1 MVGEF
6 CVPQLWVK
14 IFSKR
19 KQKPTSF
26 LKKLTGKVPT
36 TELTLVSK
44 QLKHSSD
51 LRTIGVDEAG
61 RGPLVGSV
69 VAAAVIVPSDFH
81 LYGLTDSKKLSEKKR
96 DSLYQQITN
105 QCYWS
110 VAEASSIEIDQI
122 NILQATMLA
131 MKRAIID
138 LQEEYSKYSGNTTF
152 NVIVD
157 GNHCPDIDN
166 CKAIIKGDLSEPIIS
181 AASIIAKVTR
191 DRQMREL
198 DEQYPQYGF
207 AKHKGYGTREHF
219 IALSKYGPIK
229 GVHRHSFSPIK
240 EFS

>member
-1 MVGEF
+1 M
-6 CVPQLWVK
+6 
-14 IFSKR
+14 
-19 KQKPTSF
+19 
-26 LKKLTGKVPT
+26 TGKAPT

-44 QLKHSSD
+44 QFKHNSD
-51 LRTIGVDEAG
+51 LSTIGVDEAG

-69 VAAAVIVPSDFH
+69 VAAAVILPPDFH

-96 DSLYQQITN
+96 DSLYQQITE
-105 QCYWS
+105 QCDWS

-138 LQEEYSKYSGNTTF
+138 LQEEYSKYRGKTIF
-152 NVIVD
+152 NVMVD
-157 GNHCPDIDN
+157 GNHCPDIAN
-166 CKAIIKGDLSEPIIS
+166 CIAIVKGDLSEPTIS

-198 DEQYPQYGF
+198 DSQYPQYGF
-207 AKHKGYGTREHF
+207 ALHKGYGTRKH
-219 IALSKYGPIK
+219 ILALSKYGPIQ
-229 GVHRHSFSPIK
+229 GIHRHTFSPIK

>member
-1 MVGEF
+1 M
-6 CVPQLWVK
+6 
-14 IFSKR
+14 
-19 KQKPTSF
+19 
-26 LKKLTGKVPT
+26 TGKAPT

-44 QLKHSSD
+44 QFKHNSD
-51 LRTIGVDEAG
+51 LSTIGVDEAG

-69 VAAAVIVPSDFH
+69 VAAAVILPPDFH

-96 DSLYQQITN
+96 DSLYQEIID
-105 QCYWS
+105 QCDWA

-138 LQEEYSKYSGNTTF
+138 LQEEYSKYRGKTIF
-152 NVIVD
+152 NVMVD
-157 GNHCPDIDN
+157 GNHCPDIAN
-166 CKAIIKGDLSEPIIS
+166 CIAIVKGDLSEPTIS

-198 DEQYPQYGF
+198 DSQYPQYGF
-207 AKHKGYGTREHF
+207 AQHKGYGTRKH
-219 IALSKYGPIK
+219 ILALSKYGPIQ
-229 GVHRHSFSPIK
+229 GIHRHTFSPIK

>member
-1 MVGEF
+1 M
-6 CVPQLWVK
+6 
-14 IFSKR
+14 
-19 KQKPTSF
+19 
-26 LKKLTGKVPT
+26 TGKAPT

-44 QLKHSSD
+44 QFKHSSD

-69 VAAAVIVPSDFH
+69 VAAAVILPPDFH

-96 DSLYQQITN
+96 DSLYQQITD
-105 QCYWS
+105 QCDWS

-138 LQEEYSKYSGNTTF
+138 LQEEYFKYRGNTIF

-157 GNHCPDIDN
+157 GNHCPDIAN
-166 CKAIIKGDLSEPIIS
+166 CMAIIKGDLSEPTIS

-191 DRQMREL
+191 DRQMSEL
-198 DEQYPQYGF
+198 DSQYPQYGF
-207 AKHKGYGTREHF
+207 AQHKGYGTRKHL
-219 IALSKYGPIK
+219 IALSKYGPIQ
-229 GVHRHSFSPIK
+229 GIHRHTFGPIK
-240 EFS
+240 EFI